1 MAVRLLL
8 DENLSARLLPALMDV
23 FPGSDHVRT
32 LRLER
37 ISDSALWELA
47 GDGDYV
53 LTTREEDLIGTS
65 VLRGT
70 PPKILWLNTG
80 HSRNPVIAAL
90 IKSHALDIE
99 RFVADAE
106 LSFLAIGF
114 YTSASSR

>member
-8 DENLSARLLPALMDV
+8 DENLSERLLSALADV
-23 FPGSDHVRT
+23 FPGSDHVRR
-32 LRLER
+32 LRSER
-37 ISDSALWELA
+37 VSDSGLWELA
-47 GDGDYV
+47 GDGDYL
-53 LTTREEDLIGTS
+53 LTTRDEDLIGTS

-90 IKSHALDIE
+90 IKSHSADIE
-99 RFVADAE
+99 RFATDAD

>member
-8 DENLSARLLPALMDV
+8 DENLSVRLVPALIDV

-32 LRLER
+32 LQGTHV
-37 ISDSALWELA
+37 SDTALWELA

-53 LTTREEDLIGTS
+53 LTTRDEDLIGTS

-80 HSRNPVIAAL
+80 HSRNAVIAAL
-90 IKSHALDIE
+90 IKSHAVDIE
-99 RFVADAE
+99 RFVADAD